1 LRKRFPIFIAR
12 AASLAALALI
22 LITSAC
28 GRGPSG
34 EGSVIRIGSPDGAGA
49 VLANYAVKKMNV
61 SAEVSKA
68 FDYFDCCYS
77 GTQWALSSQSL
88 DAAILCPD
96 EADSLIA
103 KDSRYTI
110 IGPCL
115 ANSVLVVV
123 KDRTKTKSIG
133 VAQSRQYQK
142 RLVQNL
148 FGPESKAKPML
159 IQALPAA
166 YEKNLVDG
174 VVVDVEQAFRL
185 NGTRLSVNRND
196 IDVITY
202 MLVARKDL
210 PGIDELINAFSSAAE
225 ELNNVDSLQGVM
237 TNLDIYPDDNTKA
250 SQWLEAGLRFVPI
263 TRTPVVVVSKP

>member
-1 LRKRFPIFIAR
+1 
-12 AASLAALALI
+12 
-22 LITSAC
+22 
-28 GRGPSG
+28 
-34 EGSVIRIGSPDGAGA
+34 
-49 VLANYAVKKMNV
+49 MNV
-61 SAEVSKA
+61 SAEVSKV
-68 FDYFDCCYS
+68 FNYFDCCCS

-96 EADSLIA
+96 EANVLIA
-103 KDSRYTI
+103 EDSRYTI
-110 IGPCL
+110 VGPCL

-123 KDRTKTKSIG
+123 RDQTRTKSIG
-133 VAQSRQYQK
+133 VAQSRQYQE

-166 YEKNLVDG
+166 YEKNSVDG

-202 MLVARKDL
+202 ALVARKDL
-210 PGIDELINAFSSAAE
+210 PCIDELINAFSSAAE
-225 ELNNVDSLQGVM
+225 ELNNADSLQQAMVS
-237 TNLDIYPDDNTKA
+237 LDIYPDDNTKA
-250 SQWLEAGLRFVPI
+250 SQWLDAGVHFI
-263 TRTPVVVVSKP
+263 PVNKVAGTASVNVASKP